1 MKNKILLVGA
11 LLCAAPVVPLS
22 FAQAQQSAPRDFKAN
37 VRVPVDGTSVVYNG
51 KTFTLSGDL
60 HGVLQVK
67 GSGANTFIKGHLN
80 AQGISVSSSDGT
92 SYRGV
97 GAVNVQA
104 RTDADGATFKG
115 EANIGLIG
123 KGQAPNTR
131 LKLRLSGSVDAQG
144 QVTISVLDGTLSS
157 K

>member
-1 MKNKILLVGA
+1 MKTKLLLLGA
-11 LLCAAPVVPLS
+11 IACASPVAPLS
-22 FAQAQQSAPRDFKAN
+22 LAHAQTSAPRDFKAN
-37 VRVPVDGTSVVYNG
+37 VRVPVDGTTVVYNG
-51 KTFTLSGDL
+51 QTFSLSGNL

-67 GSGANTFIKGHLN
+67 GQNQNTSIKGHLN

-97 GAVNVQA
+97 GAVNFQA

-115 EANIGLIG
+115 IANIGLIG

-144 QVTISVLDGTLSS
+144 QVTLSVLDGQISS